1 MNWFSI
7 LVAPT
12 AMRWCARFAVMLGSV
27 VVLGCTPTMDW
38 RVVHHA
44 DGGWKALFPAKPV
57 EVSRNLVLPSAQ
69 RQVTLTLKSAR
80 IDHTM
85 YAVGHIANGSK
96 ANREELEAAMLANI
110 RTTPDQV
117 VRSEVLVQNH
127 RFVEIRAN
135 GLMLVDPVKPAVPA
149 RLIMRSALI
158 SLPSGLPARV
168 IEIIAVGPKDEL
180 TEEHARQFVDSLELV
195 GL

>member
-1 MNWFSI
+1 MNCSSI

-12 AMRWCARFAVMLGSV
+12 AMRWCARLAIVLGSML
-27 VVLGCTPTMDW
+27 VLGCTPTMDW

-57 EVSRNLVLPSAQ
+57 EVSRTLVLPGAQ

-85 YAVGHIANGSK
+85 YAVGHIANGSNT
-96 ANREELEAAMLANI
+96 NREELEAAMLANI
-110 RTTPDQV
+110 RATPDQV
-117 VRSEVLVQNH
+117 VRSEVMVQNQ
-127 RFVEIRAN
+127 RFIEIRAN

-149 RLIMRSALI
+149 RLIMRSAVI
-158 SLPSGLPARV
+158 SVPSGLPARV
-168 IEIIAVGPKDEL
+168 IEIIAVGPNDAL
-180 TEEHARQFVDSLELV
+180 TEEYARQFIDSLELV

>member
-1 MNWFSI
+1 
-7 LVAPT
+7 
-12 AMRWCARFAVMLGSV
+12 MLGSV